1 MAVPV
6 EQGSGMRNALAYGMP
21 NKRGL
26 IMALYVVC
34 RLQINFNI
42 IVRVAKAHKL
52 VLPFSMNSLQC
63 TAGPRRSSKSGPRQA
78 ATTYLFGIFREILG
92 KIP

>member
-1 MAVPV
+1 MDLDHRGEAGETAVPV

-34 RLQINFNI
+34 RPQINFNI
-42 IVRVAKAHKL
+42 IVRVVEAHKL
-52 VLPFSMNSLQC
+52 VFPFSMDSLQC
-63 TAGPRRSSKSGPRQA
+63 TEP
-78 ATTYLFGIFREILG
+78 II
-92 KIP
+92 

>member
-1 MAVPV
+1 MLWPI
-6 EQGSGMRNALAYGMP
+6 GMP

-42 IVRVAKAHKL
+42 IVRVVKTHKL
-52 VLPFSMNSLQC
+52 VFPFSMDSLQC
-63 TAGPRRSSKSGPRQA
+63 TE
-78 ATTYLFGIFREILG
+78 EI
-92 KIP
+92 I